1 MRGADQVH
9 LTGHQVN
16 AVGDVIILRV
26 EKPFPCRSLIA
37 LGARVDGNA
46 GVNIARARC
55 HHLRLWQ
62 ADRGMQ
68 RTALTVDV
76 ALADGVLV
84 HECERADTGARQRF
98 GAPAA
103 HAAETE
109 HRNTAAAQTC
119 ERVAAEQHL
128 GAQGL
133 LAHSAP
139 SRSKV
144 TTKSVPS

>member
-1 MRGADQVH
+1 MRGADQIH

-16 AVGDVIILRV
+16 AVGNIIILCV

-46 GVNIARARC
+46 GVNIAHARG
-55 HHLRLWQ
+55 HHLRLRQ

-68 RTALTVDV
+68 CAALAVDV

-84 HECERADTGARQRF
+84 HERERADTGARQRF